1 MRLLPVLAT
10 TLSLLIPGTALAQST
25 RQYYRSVDGSE
36 VHGPTTQKSSQYGRE
51 TAICEDGT
59 HSYSH
64 HHRGTCSRH
73 GGVEEWED
81 Q

>member
-1 MRLLPVLAT
+1 MRLLSVLAT
-10 TLSLLIPGTALAQST
+10 TLSLLIPGATFAQSNQ
-25 RQYYRSVDGSE
+25 QYYRSVDGSE
-36 VHGPTTQKSSQYGRE
+36 VHSPTTHESSHYGRE

-64 HHRGTCSRH
+64 HHRGTCSHH

-81 Q
+81 